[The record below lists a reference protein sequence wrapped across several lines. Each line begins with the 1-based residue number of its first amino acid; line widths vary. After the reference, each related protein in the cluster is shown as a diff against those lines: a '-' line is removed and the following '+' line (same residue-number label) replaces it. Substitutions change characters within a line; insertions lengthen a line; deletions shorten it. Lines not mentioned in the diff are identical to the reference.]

1 MAHFIG
7 DNIFHTRIEKN
18 LLKNFLNEKTE
29 EIVTLTRNLTELYCF
44 FYENATLLW
53 KNGHKWIIQS
63 IAHR

>member
-44 FYENATLLW
+44 FYENATLL
-53 KNGHKWIIQS
+53 
-63 IAHR
+63 